1 MAELPLYELLHIK
14 KGVTAVIGSGGKTTL
29 LQVLAKQL
37 PGKVML
43 CTTSFFYPFRD
54 TAFLSIS
61 DITEEKEELML
72 RGLYAENRVVCNG
85 EMAGNG
91 KLGRPLLPF
100 EKLKTL
106 ADYVLVEADVSR
118 GYPLK
123 AHADREPDFP
133 EYKDDVICVTGA
145 SGFMKPVRDVVHHP
159 DVFRLLTGCAEDAD
173 ARPELVAKAAV
184 NEKLA
189 KTFFINQVESREDL
203 ALAERFVNATD
214 LPGIVVGSLHQNV
227 YKRYA

>member
-1 MAELPLYELLHIK
+1 MALPLHEYLKIK

-29 LQVLAKQL
+29 LAALAKSL
-37 PGKVML
+37 PGKVIL
-43 CTTSFFYPFRD
+43 CTTSFFYPFKD

-72 RGLYAENRVVCNG
+72 RGLLAENRVVCTG

-100 EKLKTL
+100 DRLRHM
-106 ADYVLVEADVSR
+106 ADYVLVESDVSK

-123 AHADREPDFP
+123 AHTDKEPDMP
-133 EYKDDVICVTGA
+133 EDADDVVCVVGA
-145 SGFMKPVRDVVHHP
+145 SGFMQPVEQVVHHA
-159 DVFRLLTGCAEDAD
+159 DIFRLLTGCAEDAV
-173 ARPELVAKAAV
+173 ARPELVAKALV

-189 KTFFINQVESREDL
+189 KTVFINQVESREL
-203 ALAERFVNATD
+203 FALAERFVNATD
-214 LPGIVVGSLHQNV
+214 IPGIVVGSLKLNV
-227 YKRYA
+227 FKRYA